1 MIEVDAR
8 VLNHLLVRGI
18 GRAAMCAP
26 PLLAQHILPMNL
38 LLVVVMEVPKLE
50 LPRNTMSG
58 SLRSLR
64 SLRSLLMRLM
74 GIRSMLLQLHP
85 FQQHRTIWLTCAHQ
99 ALTHQASSPW
109 VTTPIYHPMKDLATC
124 NKPRASINTPSR
136 KLVDQ
141 LHRLPLV
148 YSMRNRYS
156 MPRAS
161 MVIVR
166 LLRTNLRLLER
177 CLEPELELVAVFNT
191 HNLLTRLLS
200 PRSR

>member
-38 LLVVVMEVPKLE
+38 PLVVVMEVPKLE

-58 SLRSLR
+58 SLRSQ
-64 SLRSLLMRLM
+64 LMRLM

-124 NKPRASINTPSR
+124 NKPRASINTSSR

-141 LHRLPLV
+141 LHRLPPV
-148 YSMRNRYS
+148 YSMRNHYS
-156 MPRAS
+156 MPKVS
-161 MVIVR
+161 MATLR
-166 LLRTNLRLLER
+166 LLRTNLRLLEQ
-177 CLEPELELVAVFNT
+177 CLEPELVEVFNT

>member
-1 MIEVDAR
+1 
-8 VLNHLLVRGI
+8 
-18 GRAAMCAP
+18 MCAL
-26 PLLAQHILPMNL
+26 PLLAQHIP
-38 LLVVVMEVPKLE
+38 LVVVMEVPKLE

-58 SLRSLR
+58 SLRSQ
-64 SLRSLLMRLM
+64 LMRLM
-74 GIRSMLLQLHP
+74 GIR
-85 FQQHRTIWLTCAHQ
+85 T
-99 ALTHQASSPW
+99 LTHQARSPW

-191 HNLLTRLLS
+191 HNLPTRLLS

>member
-8 VLNHLLVRGI
+8 VLNRLLARGT
-18 GRAAMCAP
+18 GRAAMCAL
-26 PLLAQHILPMNL
+26 PLLAQHIP
-38 LLVVVMEVPKLE
+38 LVVVMEVPKLE

-58 SLRSLR
+58 SLRSQ
-64 SLRSLLMRLM
+64 LMRLM
-74 GIRSMLLQLHP
+74 GIRSMLLRLHP
-85 FQQHRTIWLTCAHQ
+85 FQHHRTIWLTRAHQ
-99 ALTHQASSPW
+99 ALTHQARSPW

-124 NKPRASINTPSR
+124 SKPRASINTPSR

-141 LHRLPLV
+141 LHRLPPV

-156 MPRAS
+156 IPRAS
-161 MVIVR
+161 MVILR

-177 CLEPELELVAVFNT
+177 CLELELVAVFNT
-191 HNLLTRLLS
+191 HNLPTRLLS

>member
-8 VLNHLLVRGI
+8 VLNRLLARGT
-18 GRAAMCAP
+18 GRAAMCAL
-26 PLLAQHILPMNL
+26 PLLAQHIP
-38 LLVVVMEVPKLE
+38 LVVVMEVPKLE

-58 SLRSLR
+58 SLRSQ
-64 SLRSLLMRLM
+64 LMRLM
-74 GIRSMLLQLHP
+74 GIR
-85 FQQHRTIWLTCAHQ
+85 T
-99 ALTHQASSPW
+99 LTHQARSPW

-191 HNLLTRLLS
+191 HNLPTRLLS

>member
-1 MIEVDAR
+1 
-8 VLNHLLVRGI
+8 
-18 GRAAMCAP
+18 MCAL
-26 PLLAQHILPMNL
+26 PLLAQHIP
-38 LLVVVMEVPKLE
+38 LVVVMEVPKLE

-58 SLRSLR
+58 SLRSQ
-64 SLRSLLMRLM
+64 LMRLM
-74 GIRSMLLQLHP
+74 GIR
-85 FQQHRTIWLTCAHQ
+85 T
-99 ALTHQASSPW
+99 LTHQARSPW

-141 LHRLPLV
+141 LHRLPPV

-156 MPRAS
+156 IPRAS
-161 MVIVR
+161 MVILR

-177 CLEPELELVAVFNT
+177 CLELELVAVFNT

>member
-1 MIEVDAR
+1 MDAR

-26 PLLAQHILPMNL
+26 PLLAQHTLPMNL
-38 LLVVVMEVPKLE
+38 PLVVVMEVPKLE

-58 SLRSLR
+58 SLRSQ
-64 SLRSLLMRLM
+64 LMRLM

-99 ALTHQASSPW
+99 ASSPW
-109 VTTPIYHPMKDLATC
+109 VTTPIYHPMKDLATY
-124 NKPRASINTPSR
+124 NKPRASINTSSR

-141 LHRLPLV
+141 LHRLPPV
-148 YSMRNRYS
+148 YSMRNHYS
-156 MPRAS
+156 MPKIS
-161 MVIVR
+161 MATLR
-166 LLRTNLRLLER
+166 LLRTNLCLLEQ
-177 CLEPELELVAVFNT
+177 CLEPELVGVFNT
-191 HNLLTRLLS
+191 HNLLIRLLL

>member
-8 VLNHLLVRGI
+8 VLNRLLARGT
-18 GRAAMCAP
+18 GRAAMCAL
-26 PLLAQHILPMNL
+26 PLLAHHIP
-38 LLVVVMEVPKLE
+38 LVVVMEVPKLE
-50 LPRNTMSG
+50 LPRNTMLG
-58 SLRSLR
+58 SLRSQ
-64 SLRSLLMRLM
+64 LMRLM
-74 GIRSMLLQLHP
+74 GICSMLLQLRP
-85 FQQHRTIWLTCAHQ
+85 FQQHRTIWLTRAHQ
-99 ALTHQASSPW
+99 ALTHQARSPW

-141 LHRLPLV
+141 LHRLPPV

-156 MPRAS
+156 IPRAS
-161 MVIVR
+161 MVILR

-177 CLEPELELVAVFNT
+177 CLEPELVEVFNT
-191 HNLLTRLLS
+191 HNLPTRLLS